1 MNRPPYPGGAGGG
14 QLARLPDP
22 ADVGQLVVNGA
33 RAFARRHKFITG
45 GYVLG
50 LLVLVFV
57 GSGTR
62 LTLQQQRQ
70 YHQIMDTIDLQA
82 EFDASQKY
90 WAARNAY
97 QATKGWFSC
106 DGICQRNKQRM
117 EQAEMVL
124 TDIRKE
130 GQARM
135 SDAKSIAGLT
145 SEVGVEE
152 MKDSFWQYFTAGKQF
167 AKRQSMW
174 DMFFMAMRSLGQR
187 HRDESTADYVIKIL
201 INVLI
206 NFSMGMV
213 MCLVM
218 FVFGLWSIIKS
229 YQPNPLVAVVVF
241 ICAACAAFT
250 FVASCLMALCGAAA
264 GGVYGLAKLAENQA
278 RLQNE
283 GQGQQPRMQY
293 QRPHYD

>member
-1 MNRPPYPGGAGGG
+1 MNVNRPPPPGGAGSG
-14 QLARLPDP
+14 QLARLLDP

-45 GYVLG
+45 GHVLG

-70 YHQIMDTIDLQA
+70 HHEIMDTIDLQA
-82 EFDASQKY
+82 EFDASQKH
-90 WAARNAY
+90 WAARNAC

-106 DGICQRNKQRM
+106 DGVCQRNKQRM

-124 TDIRKE
+124 TDVRKE

-152 MKDSFWQYFTAGKQF
+152 MKDSFWQCFTAGKQL
-167 AKRQSMW
+167 ANRQSMW
-174 DMFFMAMRSLGQR
+174 DMFS
-187 HRDESTADYVIKIL
+187 
-201 INVLI
+201 
-206 NFSMGMV
+206 
-213 MCLVM
+213 
-218 FVFGLWSIIKS
+218 W
-229 YQPNPLVAVVVF
+229 P
-241 ICAACAAFT
+241 
-250 FVASCLMALCGAAA
+250 CG
-264 GGVYGLAKLAENQA
+264 V
-278 RLQNE
+278 
-283 GQGQQPRMQY
+283 
-293 QRPHYD
+293 